1 VKLRDF
7 KHADVKWKMHGKYPA
22 VYISRKKT
30 KTKVRHTHMKMS
42 KFKKLQVSLEKK
54 GKGMS
59 KDEAGAIA
67 ANAGR
72 EKYGAKGMARKA
84 AFGRGL

>member
-1 VKLRDF
+1 
-7 KHADVKWKMHGKYPA
+7 
-22 VYISRKKT
+22 
-30 KTKVRHTHMKMS
+30 MKMS
-42 KFKKLQVSLEKK
+42 KFKQLQVSLEKK

-59 KDEAGAIA
+59 KNEAGAIA

-84 AFGRGL
+84 AFGRKKAEAK